1 MLGFILQNSKITIAV
16 LIALIAVQGYFNYQQ
31 QVSISTL
38 NTTLKQVSKD
48 LETANNKVTLLET
61 KEKIREQEIASWRL
75 DALNKEIE
83 LSKLTNELTQK
94 QIEVDNLSKDKWEKA
109 EFTNDCKK
117 DIQILKSHA
126 IELKGK
132 W

>member
-38 NTTLKQVSKD
+38 NTTLKQASKD

-75 DALNKEIE
+75 DALNK
-83 LSKLTNELTQK
+83 
-94 QIEVDNLSKDKWEKA
+94 EVDNLSKDKWEKA